1 MVCAILK
8 ARNYGHVTLA
18 YKTVEKIVESK
29 EKSEMEEGGRGG
41 REAEAR
47 RGSWERREE
56 SQFLSLQRKEGKRQ
70 GENRKKKLKFSPL
83 RNGSH

>member
-1 MVCAILK
+1 
-8 ARNYGHVTLA
+8 
-18 YKTVEKIVESK
+18 
-29 EKSEMEEGGRGG
+29 MEEGEGGG

-56 SQFLSLQRKEGKRQ
+56 SQLLSLQRKEGKRQ
-70 GENRKKKLKFSPL
+70 GENRKKLKFSPL